1 MKKRVLLGL
10 SGGVDSAVAAYMLLL
25 QGYDVTGCF
34 MRNWDSIANND
45 ILGNPTLSGTKC
57 SQELDYDDA
66 AATAFE
72 LSIPILRKDF
82 VDEYWKDV
90 FQYFL
95 DTYRKGY
102 TPDADVFC
110 NKYIKFGS
118 FLDFA
123 KKSGFDMIA
132 MGHYAKRIDENG
144 ESHLYKAFDKNK
156 DQSYFLGQIS
166 TEQLS
171 CCLFPLESM
180 TKQEVRQKAEML
192 NLTVAKKKDSTGVCF
207 IGERN
212 FKEFLANYLPA
223 KPGPI
228 VDLATG
234 NRIAT
239 HDGVLYYTVGQ
250 HKGLNIGGL
259 KGYKALPFFVVGKDV
274 GRNILYVAQ
283 EDENEYRF
291 SYGCLLSNFNWI
303 GSDLPEGPLSCNC
316 KFRYRGKDMPV
327 RLEILKGG
335 EARLSYP
342 RYSYVAKGQIACLY
356 LGERLLASGIIEKT
370 YDVDGEEIP
379 Y

>member
-228 VDLATG
+228 VDIATG

-327 RLEILKGG
+327 RLEILHDG